1 MIEVYSGHRPGRPVL
16 LLTIAATA
24 LAGTLGAAWF
34 QVQNRRALAAEVRIP
49 NTPLVVR
56 PPRGWIVD
64 PRDPTSIVLPTEH
77 MFFGRSMWVAERRIR
92 FRYERRR
99 SFVLPELPPS
109 QAAPEAARI
118 GPLRGFQVITARPQ
132 RTELGITVSEVVTRV
147 ACSPRGDL
155 VTIEYTP
162 LTELT
167 LADLA
172 LLGDVAA
179 AVRLDD
185 PGVIADP
192 AKLQERCGL
201 LFDVPA
207 DWTAAAADLPE
218 VAAMSVVGQVEGLS
232 AYAVSIYRKFL
243 SAGRNPDA
251 ILRDFAAAEWRG
263 IGGDLRISS
272 VQGGN
277 GSEALVV
284 RAPPGRVTAEQPLA
298 AWLVAAGDD
307 AALLLVFADPRF
319 AAAADDAARRIATTL
334 RFAPSPLMPPLASAA
349 AQGQALAAQLRSAEA
364 LSGAWGL
371 LPTRS
376 YYVLTAAPSAAVFA
390 SGRELVGRTTDRGY
404 RGFAIEREPGR
415 EAVLSWQS
423 QPDGVGYD
431 WTRESVEQIGPAAQ
445 RLTIRERRR
454 KGEERVSRTRIIGR
468 SSRRDEYEI
477 GPNFVGLPA
486 ESIAEFRVA
495 NQPDANC
502 LIEVAALDGDAA
514 CARLLRALPPDERGL
529 RRVLIEDD
537 FRPYAA
543 ILAFDADGELQY
555 QSWAVHRVER
565 IGAQQVAQLHPDL
578 DTFIRTR
585 VD

>member
-1 MIEVYSGHRPGRPVL
+1 MIEVYSGHRPGQPVL

-64 PRDPTSIVLPTEH
+64 PSDPTSIVLPTEH
-77 MFFGRSMWVAERRIR
+77 VFFGRSMWVAERRIR

-99 SFVLPELPPS
+99 SFYLPELPAS
-109 QAAPEAARI
+109 QDAPEAARI
-118 GPLRGFQVITARPQ
+118 GPLSGVQVITTRPQ

-155 VTIEYTP
+155 VTIEYSP

-185 PGVIADP
+185 PDVLADP
-192 AKLQERCGL
+192 ARLQQRYGL
-201 LFDVPA
+201 LFDIPA
-207 DWTAAAADLPE
+207 GSSAAAADLPE
-218 VAAMSVVGQVEGLS
+218 VAALSVVGQVDGLP
-232 AYAVSIYRKFL
+232 AYAISIYRKFL
-243 SAGRNPDA
+243 AAGRTPEA
-251 ILRDFAAAEWRG
+251 VLHDFAATEWRG
-263 IGGDLRISS
+263 VGGDLRISS
-272 VQGGN
+272 VPAGDGA
-277 GSEALVV
+277 EALMV
-284 RAPPGRVTAEQPLA
+284 RAPGRVSADQPLA

-307 AALLLVFADPRF
+307 AALLLVFADRRF
-319 AAAADDAARRIATTL
+319 ASAADEAARRIATTL
-334 RFAPSPLMPPLASAA
+334 RFAPSPLMPPVAAAA
-349 AQGQALAAQLRSAEA
+349 AQGRALAAQLSSAEA

-371 LPTRS
+371 VPTRS
-376 YYVLTAAPSAAVFA
+376 YFVLTAAPSAAVFA
-390 SGRELVGRTTDRGY
+390 SGRELIGRSADRGY

-415 EAVLSWQS
+415 EAVHSWQS

-431 WTRESVEQIGPAAQ
+431 WTRDSVEQFGPASQ

-454 KGEERVSRTRIIGR
+454 KGEDRVSRTRIVGR
-468 SSRRDEYEI
+468 NTQRDDYPV
-477 GPNFVGLPA
+477 GPSFVGLPA
-486 ESIAEFRVA
+486 ESIAEFRIA
-495 NQPDANC
+495 NQPDASC

-514 CARLLRALPPDERGL
+514 CARLLRALPPDENGL
-529 RRVLIEDD
+529 RRVLIQDD
-537 FRPYAA
+537 FRPHAA

-555 QSWAVHRVER
+555 QSWAVHRIER
-565 IGAQQVAQLHPDL
+565 IGPQRAAQLHPDL
-578 DTFIRTR
+578 ETFIRSR